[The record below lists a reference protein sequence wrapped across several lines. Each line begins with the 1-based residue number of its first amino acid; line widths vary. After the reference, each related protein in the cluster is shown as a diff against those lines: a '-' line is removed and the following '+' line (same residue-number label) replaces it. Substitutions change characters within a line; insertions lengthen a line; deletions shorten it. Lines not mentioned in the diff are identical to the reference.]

1 MEFWPCFDIFH
12 RLWPYLCFKQEILG
26 FYKQATH
33 RRRGDEAFFS
43 LGPPFMTGDGPKMVH
58 FGPKMAWHGRLFN
71 VPKWS
76 KRVQNGQPNFFD
88 QLGPFLAHLD
98 PFGQFQ
104 IRNDLLSQ
112 MDKVGFPKYH
122 WFTEFSGKDVTKWI
136 PYESYIWIYSTIQI
150 SFIFQMLGRKD
161 FSLLLSFSFI
171 LISRQASGS
180 RKNVLFIGSDDLR
193 PNLGFFEEVK
203 F

>member
-1 MEFWPCFDIFH
+1 
-12 RLWPYLCFKQEILG
+12 
-26 FYKQATH
+26 
-33 RRRGDEAFFS
+33 
-43 LGPPFMTGDGPKMVH
+43 MTGDGPKMVH

-76 KRVQNGQPNFFD
+76 KRVQNGQPNCFD

-122 WFTEFSGKDVTKWI
+122 WFTEFNAKMS
-136 PYESYIWIYSTIQI
+136 PNEYPMNPIYGSTLQFRFP
-150 SFIFQMLGRKD
+150 SFFRCLVERTFPFFYLSPSSWSHDKLAGQGRMFSSLDRTIFVLILD
-161 FSLLLSFSFI
+161 FLMRFSFI
-171 LISRQASGS
+171 YSRHHIIITINAVYITIAS
-180 RKNVLFIGSDDLR
+180 
-193 PNLGFFEEVK
+193 PNLGFFDEVK
-203 F
+203 FYMMSLMTSGRILW